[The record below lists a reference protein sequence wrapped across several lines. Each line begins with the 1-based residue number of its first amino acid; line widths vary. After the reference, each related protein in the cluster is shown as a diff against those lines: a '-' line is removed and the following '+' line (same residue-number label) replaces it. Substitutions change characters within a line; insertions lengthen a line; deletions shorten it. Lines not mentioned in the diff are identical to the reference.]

1 MQTTDSSLK
10 NILKRA
16 LQEQELTREEIMT
29 LLGISDQEQLQ
40 GLFQTARTLRQRY
53 FGQEI
58 FLYGFVYLSTYCRND
73 CRFCYYR
80 RSNINSLRYRKT
92 ESEVLEAAA
101 DLAESGVHLIDLTM
115 GEDPEYLDRG
125 QEGIDR
131 LAGLVRKVKART
143 GLPVMISPG
152 VVPESALQDL
162 ARAGADWYAC
172 YQETHSA
179 LLFEELRINQRYAE
193 RLDTKYRAH
202 DQGLLIEE
210 GLLCGIGET
219 DQDLFLSLRAMQE
232 LNADQVR
239 VMNFIPQ
246 KGTPLEGVAGLGSKR
261 EIQITAILRLLFPD
275 RLIPASLDVDGLDG
289 LPPRLAAGANVVTS
303 IIPPGQGLA
312 GVAQSTLD
320 IDESRRTT
328 AWVLPVLEENGLQ
341 AGSRD
346 GYRSWI
352 EKRVQGLVGSEN

>member
-1 MQTTDSSLK
+1 MQITDSNLESILERA
-10 NILKRA
+10 LKRK
-16 LQEQELTREEIMT
+16 ELSREEIVS
-29 LLGISDQEQLQ
+29 LLAISDRDQLVA
-40 GLFQTARTLRQRY
+40 LFQTARTLREEY
-53 FGQEI
+53 FGQDI

-80 RSNINSLRYRKT
+80 RSNRDSLRYRKS
-92 ESEVLEAAA
+92 ESEVLEAAL

-152 VVPESALQDL
+152 VVPESALQEL
-162 ARAGADWYAC
+162 VRAGADWYAC

-179 LLFEELRINQRYAE
+179 LLFEELRINQRFAE
-193 RLDTKYRAH
+193 RLNSKYRAH
-202 DQGLLIEE
+202 ELGLLIEE

-219 DQDLFLSLRAMQE
+219 NQDLYLSLMAMQK
-232 LNADQVR
+232 LNADQIR

-246 KGTPLEGVAGLGSKR
+246 KGTPLEGATGPGSIR
-261 EIQITAILRLLFPD
+261 EIQITAVMRLLFPD

-289 LPPRLAAGANVVTS
+289 LPPRLAAGANVITS

-328 AWVLPVLEENGLQ
+328 AWVLPVLAENGLQ
-341 AGSRD
+341 AGSRA

-352 EKRVQGLVGSEN
+352 KKRVQGLVGSDT